1 MKTLLSMLT
10 ELVGNTFT
18 SCGYNHTYGQVTL
31 SNRPDLCQFQCNGA
45 LAAAK
50 AYKKSPMLIA
60 KEVVEHLQDQSY
72 FETIQYIAPGFIN
85 ITLQDD
91 YLVSYLN
98 TVALSSQFGCTPIE
112 NQETVIIDYGGA
124 NIAKPLHIGHL
135 RTAIIGESLK
145 RMYRFLGYNVLGD
158 VHLGDWGLQIGLI
171 IAEVKKRHP
180 ELPYFDA
187 SYKEDYPNEAPFTI
201 SELKE
206 IYPVAS
212 SYAKEHPEFM
222 SEAKNITFLFQQN
235 HPGYKALW
243 QQILKVSIDDL
254 KKNYTA
260 LNVHFDLWKKESD
273 AQPYIPKMIENL
285 KELGLAYENDGA
297 VVVDIKEDADT
308 REMPP
313 CILVKSDGATLYSTT
328 DLATLIERKQLFNP
342 NEVIYIVD
350 KRQSLHF
357 EQVFRTA
364 RKAELI
370 PPTTKLTFLG
380 FGTMNGT
387 DGKPFKTRSGG
398 VMRLEQLIEEV
409 HTKVYAKVAQ
419 NKAISKEEALI
430 ISKQIGLAALKYG
443 DLSNQISKDYVFDL
457 ERFTSFEGNTGPYLL
472 YTAVRMSALLEKAS
486 LVDIR
491 SKIDAPSSEM
501 ERALM
506 LKLALFNE
514 LVPESIMQYSPH
526 KLCQYLYE
534 LCNLFNR
541 FYHEHKILT
550 ESNISK
556 QQSWLKLT
564 TLCKEMLVTG
574 LDLLGIEVPHK
585 M

>member
-1 MKTLLSMLT
+1 
-10 ELVGNTFT
+10 
-18 SCGYNHTYGQVTL
+18 
-31 SNRPDLCQFQCNGA
+31 
-45 LAAAK
+45 
-50 AYKKSPMLIA
+50 
-60 KEVVEHLQDQSY
+60 
-72 FETIQYIAPGFIN
+72 
-85 ITLQDD
+85 
-91 YLVSYLN
+91 
-98 TVALSSQFGCTPIE
+98 
-112 NQETVIIDYGGA
+112 
-124 NIAKPLHIGHL
+124 
-135 RTAIIGESLK
+135 
-145 RMYRFLGYNVLGD
+145 
-158 VHLGDWGLQIGLI
+158 
-171 IAEVKKRHP
+171 
-180 ELPYFDA
+180 
-187 SYKEDYPNEAPFTI
+187 
-201 SELKE
+201 
-206 IYPVAS
+206 
-212 SYAKEHPEFM
+212 M

-297 VVVDIKEDADT
+297 VVVDIKEDTDT

-380 FGTMNGT
+380 FGTMNDT

-398 VMRLEQLIEEV
+398 VMRLEKLIEEV

-486 LVDIR
+486 LVDVR

-556 QQSWLKLT
+556 
-564 TLCKEMLVTG
+564 
-574 LDLLGIEVPHK
+574 
-585 M
+585 